1 MPMSPVSSWGQVW
14 PTKTCAQIMNAATGD
29 HTAVAGTI
37 QVINGGLECIKG
49 QIQQDDGGTFGKTM
63 RRINNY
69 LFAST
74 SSGQRR
80 EEGLVRHHDALL
92 PG

>member
-1 MPMSPVSSWGQVW
+1 
-14 PTKTCAQIMNAATGD
+14 MNEATGD

-69 LFAST
+69 LFALDKL
-74 SSGQRR
+74 
-80 EEGLVRHHDALL
+80 GLQVDEKKVWSDIMTRCYQGEDFT
-92 PG
+92 P